1 MHARHRQ
8 GGDVHG
14 HTTVQVQGADEE
26 EKPSEHNRPADG
38 NEAHVIRVH
47 TSTSLLVIEG
57 YNFAVSNIPN
67 HTFFPNLILV

>member
-26 EKPSEHNRPADG
+26 EEPPKHYRPAGG
-38 NEAHVIRVH
+38 NE
-47 TSTSLLVIEG
+47 SLVCFHFFIAG
-57 YNFAVSNIPN
+57 YNVVGLLPN
-67 HTFFPNLILV
+67 RSRV